1 MMATGTESREGRPW
15 TMTRTEALDYCRNVL
30 GWKNAYLPGTKQ
42 EDEGFVDSQTV
53 YERKPENLFDTP
65 QEFYFTLA

>member
-1 MMATGTESREGRPW
+1 MAVVTESRGGRPW
-15 TMTRTEALDYCRNVL
+15 TMTRPEALNYCRNVL
-30 GWKNAYLPGTKQ
+30 GWKNAYLPGMKQ